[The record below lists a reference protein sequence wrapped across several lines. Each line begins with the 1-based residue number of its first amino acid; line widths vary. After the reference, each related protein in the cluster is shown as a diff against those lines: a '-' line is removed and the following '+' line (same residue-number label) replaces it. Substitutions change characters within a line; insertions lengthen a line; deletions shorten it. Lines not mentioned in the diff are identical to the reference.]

1 MLKNFIIGEYKDDVG
16 YQLTFDDGHN
26 NGFGF
31 PCDANGNV
39 NLTNMNDMAFENFKF
54 CMAHPE
60 KFKRFGE
67 VVKYRSAY
75 REPNHGTCHCGQVV
89 ELVNEY
95 MGACQCP
102 KCGQWYNLFGQEL
115 LPPEDWDMND
125 EDY

>member
-1 MLKNFIIGEYKDDVG
+1 MLKNFIRGEFVEDAG
-16 YQLTFDDGHN
+16 YELIFDDGHGT
-26 NGFGF
+26 GFGF
-31 PCDANGNV
+31 PCDTNGNV
-39 NLTNMNDMAFENFKF
+39 DLTKLNDMARENLQF

-67 VVKYRSAY
+67 VTVWRVRW
-75 REPNHGTCHCGQVV
+75 REHDRGICHCGQVV

-95 MGACQCP
+95 MGACQCQ

-115 LPPEDWDMND
+115 LPPEDWDMDD